1 MRCSLTQSQN
11 QILVVWACAVLQ
23 YVCVLVS
30 NTTRVGMR
38 VSQDTS
44 GCNVADA
51 IVAGAQRRHRHQH
64 EGFVSS
70 RRQ

>member
-1 MRCSLTQSQN
+1 MRCSLTQSQS
-11 QILVVWACAVLQ
+11 QIIVVWACDVLQ

-51 IVAGAQRRHRHQH
+51 IVGAQHRHQN